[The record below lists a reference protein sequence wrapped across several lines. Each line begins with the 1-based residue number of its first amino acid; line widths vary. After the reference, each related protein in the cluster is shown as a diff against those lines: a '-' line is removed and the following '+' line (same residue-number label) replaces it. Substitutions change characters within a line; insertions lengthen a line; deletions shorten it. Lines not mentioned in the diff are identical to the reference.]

1 VKVQAERCALTCS
14 CKKNIDFFDNQSA
27 AVAVAVAAAAAACVS
42 AAAAAFLYPLR
53 ILRGVCCFDVLL
65 SEQRDGV

>member
-14 CKKNIDFFDNQSA
+14 CKKNTDFFDNQSA
-27 AVAVAVAAAAAACVS
+27 AVAVAAAAAACVS